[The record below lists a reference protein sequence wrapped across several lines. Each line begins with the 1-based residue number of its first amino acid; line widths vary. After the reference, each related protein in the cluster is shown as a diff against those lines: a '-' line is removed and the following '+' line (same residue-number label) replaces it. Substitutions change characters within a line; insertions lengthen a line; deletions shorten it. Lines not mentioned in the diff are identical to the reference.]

1 MKLLVS
7 YISQRFKPLQFLVLA
22 CLLSLLIN
30 YPSMEIGYW
39 LNSIGF
45 LFASFFAFR
54 FLDDVFSVHI
64 DRIEHPERQY
74 LSVKNYVTFVVICA
88 CVLPIYLIALFYF
101 EWPWPYIGSIIL
113 LIITSVILYTI
124 FGKKPN
130 VLMLISLLKYPVLL
144 GAFIDFPESFLPQ
157 IIASFFIVLAYDLA
171 EDIHRNK
178 STFWWLLV
186 VELIC
191 GLLLFHHLTLT
202 LFLLFLIAPIIQ
214 TVLAHFFS
222 PAKANAVGNKLQL
235 SGYRYLHI
243 QLIFYYP
250 ITYYVF
256 TYFSTL

>member
-1 MKLLVS
+1 MKLLVT

-22 CLLSLLIN
+22 CLLSLLI
-30 YPSMEIGYW
+30 YHPTDEIAHW
-39 LNSIGF
+39 LNCIGF

-54 FLDDVFSVHI
+54 FLDDVFSVYI
-64 DRIEHPERQY
+64 DRIEHPEREY
-74 LSVKNYVTFVVICA
+74 LNSKNYTTFIVLSA
-88 CVLPIYLIALFYF
+88 CVLPIYLTTLFYF
-101 EWPWPYIGSIIL
+101 EWPWPFIASIIL
-113 LIITSVILYTI
+113 LIILSVILYVI
-124 FGKKPN
+124 FSKN
-130 VLMLISLLKYPVLL
+130 ESVMRLIPLLKYPVLL
-144 GAFIDFPESFLPQ
+144 GAFIDFPDSFLPQ

-171 EDIHRNK
+171 EDIHHSK
-178 STFWWLLV
+178 GTFWVLLA

-222 PAKANAVGNKLQL
+222 PAKAHAVGKKLQL

-250 ITYYVF
+250 ITYFVF